1 MQSLGHIVRQLIPPD
16 VTTSSLNF
24 DHSMLSNLLET
35 LVPRPFR
42 LWETDLVVDSQSFIH
57 KALVSEADKAIVVAH
72 VDNVVIL
79 DK

>member
-1 MQSLGHIVRQLIPPD
+1 
-16 VTTSSLNF
+16 
-24 DHSMLSNLLET
+24 MLSNLLET